1 MIVVEKKPVPI
12 YEMECYECKS
22 RLRYKAAEVSM
33 CRVVCPVCGVPL
45 WAATVSPVGFE
56 ENEAEK
62 CSCYEI
68 TLGAAICNGTK
79 EREEC
84 FCDGDRKKCTFYKNE
99 PISFRG
105 RRTT

>member
-45 WAATVSPVGFE
+45 WVATVSPVGYE
-56 ENEAEK
+56 P
-62 CSCYEI
+62 SCAGCRYW
-68 TLGAAICNGTK
+68 
-79 EREEC
+79 
-84 FCDGDRKKCTFYKNE
+84 DGDD
-99 PISFRG
+99 G
-105 RRTT
+105 RCRNPNSRRYMMETEDGCEMREGYDGSD